1 VTLWLVRLAAPAEA
15 DLISIVGYTVQSFGA
30 SQAEVY
36 RDLILASV
44 RQLEAGPDIPGA
56 RPRPELGLQ
65 LHSLQ
70 VSRGRNRGR
79 HILLYRPAGGQ
90 LIEILRI
97 LHQSMDLE
105 RHVP

>member
-1 VTLWLVRLAAPAEA
+1 MTLWLVRLAAPAEA
-15 DLISIVGYTVQSFGA
+15 DLISIVLYTVENFGVK
-30 SQAEVY
+30 QAEVY
-36 RDLILASV
+36 RELIFASL
-44 RQLEAGPDIPGA
+44 RRLEAGPDIPGA
-56 RPRPELGLQ
+56 RPRPELGPQ
-65 LHSLQ
+65 LHTLQ
-70 VSRGRNRGR
+70 VSRGRKRGR